1 MCGIA
6 GLVSLKD
13 GHDITEKIRKMV
25 AAIPHRGP
33 DGEGVLVHE
42 NVALGHRRLAIID
55 LTEDAA
61 QPMSSPSGE
70 LVLSFN
76 GEIYNYVELR
86 AELAAKGRHFRSES
100 TQKFCFRHMMSGARV
115 VLRNSM
121 ACGPLPFSRSAIT
134 ASFVLGT
141 GSVRSHFIFCNK
153 RADSILDRKSVSYC
167 RCVKP
172 GRATAVF

>member
-13 GHDITEKIRKMV
+13 GQDITEKIRAMV

-55 LTEDAA
+55 LTDDAA

-70 LVLSFN
+70 LVISVN
-76 GEIYNYVELR
+76 AEIYKYV
-86 AELAAKGRHFRSES
+86 
-100 TQKFCFRHMMSGARV
+100 
-115 VLRNSM
+115 
-121 ACGPLPFSRSAIT
+121 
-134 ASFVLGT
+134 
-141 GSVRSHFIFCNK
+141 
-153 RADSILDRKSVSYC
+153 
-167 RCVKP
+167 
-172 GRATAVF
+172 

>member
-13 GHDITEKIRKMV
+13 GQDITEKIRAMV

-55 LTEDAA
+55 LTNDAA

-100 TQKFCFRHMMSGARV
+100 DTEVLLQAYEEWGEGCVEKFNGMWSFAI
-115 VLRNSM
+115 LDKRNN
-121 ACGPLPFSRSAIT
+121 R
-134 ASFVLGT
+134 
-141 GSVRSHFIFCNK
+141 IFCSRDRFGEK
-153 RADSILDRKSVSYC
+153 PFYFLRPILLKFRQ
-167 RCVKP
+167 
-172 GRATAVF
+172 AVL